1 MFLGDVNDL
10 IRWTLRRLYAINNSS
25 LVSYLYLLHQNWFDT
40 LFLAIV
46 CLLLLGQCTLTII
59 NGWAASN
66 TDYIIFNRFINPEV
80 KVSPI
85 ISNLRVSVWK
95 IIAYFDMMKMARLA
109 INLLLLLLATHPIFV
124 FFSSTSM
131 GYSSFRNELKLLFL
145 RYTSIF
151 MLRSPEMT
159 IKGWNSITLFT

>member
-66 TDYIIFNRFINPEV
+66 TDYIIFNR
-80 KVSPI
+80 
-85 ISNLRVSVWK
+85 
-95 IIAYFDMMKMARLA
+95 YFDMMKMARLA